1 MKRLLLPLLAALA
14 LPTAVN
20 AEVWFDDPK
29 DANDYGFFWGSMTKN
44 CLLYNYKKIDGKDTQ
59 LLFDSDIRNIKKLV
73 KNEEVKK
80 ALSRFGEK
88 GNVKI
93 CRKFMPKSI

>member
-1 MKRLLLPLLAALA
+1 MKRFLLSLLAAIA

-29 DANDYGFFWGSMTKN
+29 DAYDYGFFWGNFTKN
-44 CLLYNYKKIDGKDTQ
+44 CSLNKFKKIDDNLTQ
-59 LLFDSDIRNIKKLV
+59 MVFDSDIRTIKKIV

-80 ALSRFGEK
+80 ALLRFGEK